1 MNNTNNL
8 IINLVK
14 FVFLISILVKRYC
27 NFQDMISGIP
37 NGWGLLTLKIL
48 GLINWAVLSRPGNDK
63 LMPHLNGDIFN
74 CASAGYLFIKFP
86 VYAISGGSS
95 NE

>member
-1 MNNTNNL
+1 M
-8 IINLVK
+8 
-14 FVFLISILVKRYC
+14 SILIKRFYDL
-27 NFQDMISGIP
+27 QKK
-37 NGWGLLTLKIL
+37 NGGHSKRLSVTDAINSKVV
-48 GLINWAVLSRPGNDK
+48 NWAVLFRPGNDK
-63 LMPHLNGDIFN
+63 LMPLLNGDVFN